1 MVDKDKRA
9 EAKEAR
15 SNIPAKSGTGT
26 KGQKEARSNIPG
38 KQGWRTVWW
47 VLALTGWTALAVIG
61 SQMLVGRLMVLILG
75 GAVDLGRPIWTAVY
89 EVLSYG
95 LALWL
100 TLYVPTRVS
109 ATWSLKLKTAK
120 RSVRAKAEGWGLRLS
135 REELGLNGTPTWT
148 DIGLAPIGFVAG
160 TLLAMGVTYVFSLMP
175 WFDAGEAQNVGFSLY
190 LSGWERGLAFLL
202 LVVVAPV
209 AEELIFRGW
218 LYGKLRTRLAAPA
231 AILVVSALFG
241 LVHMQWNV
249 GVNVFALSVVLCLMR
264 EVTGTVYAGI
274 LTHMIKNGV
283 AFYLLFVL
291 GMM

>member
-1 MVDKDKRA
+1 MVDKYKRA
-9 EAKEAR
+9 EAKEAQ
-15 SNIPAKSGTGT
+15 SDIPAKSGTGA

-47 VLALTGWTALAVIG
+47 VLALSGWTVLAVIG

-120 RSVRAKAEGWGLRLS
+120 RSVRAKAGGWGLRLS

-175 WFDAGEAQNVGFSLY
+175 WFDAGEVQNVGFSLY

-218 LYGKLRTRLAAPA
+218 LYGKLRTRLAAPV

-283 AFYLLFVL
+283 AFYLVFVL

>member
-15 SNIPAKSGTGT
+15 SNIPGKSGTGA
-26 KGQKEARSNIPG
+26 KKQKEARSNIPG
-38 KQGWRTVWW
+38 KQRWRTAWW
-47 VLALTGWTALAVIG
+47 VLALSGWTVLAVIG

-120 RSVRAKAEGWGLRLS
+120 RSVRAKAGGQGLRLS

-160 TLLAMGVTYVFSLMP
+160 TLLAMGITYVFGLMP

-218 LYGKLRTRLAAPA
+218 LYGKLRTRLAAPV

-283 AFYLLFVL
+283 AFYLVFVL